1 MNKQNKI
8 KRFIGSV
15 AKNWS
20 CPEDFFVKSENI
32 ILETDKAFF
41 EIITFGGNAVIRAGK
56 DIFGWC
62 ADNFAKTPADE
73 ILDSDNFYL
82 IDKKLREHGK
92 KLSQEHTRFL
102 HLEPERRPA
111 KPRNLD
117 FAFEWF
123 EKDDMAA
130 LYPDDRF
137 GNALNYHLK
146 YEKLAL
152 VATKGSE
159 IAAIAAAGEYDYGVG
174 FWEIGIDTI
183 DGYRGAGLAAYLVK
197 EVALELEKRNQL
209 PYYTTWIAN
218 LASVRTAISAGFVPV
233 CVEYWAEDI

>member
-1 MNKQNKI
+1 MTKQDKI
-8 KRFIGSV
+8 KKLQNGV

-20 CPEDFFVKSENI
+20 CPEDYFAKSENI
-32 ILETDKAFF
+32 ILETDKTLFQ
-41 EIITFGGNAVIRAGK
+41 IVTFGSNAVIRADK
-56 DIFGWC
+56 DMFGWC
-62 ADNFAKTPADE
+62 VENFSKTPAED
-73 ILDSDNFYL
+73 ILDSHNFYI
-82 IDKKLREHGK
+82 IDTKLREHGK

-102 HLEPERRPA
+102 HLEPERRPK
-111 KPRNLD
+111 KPQGFD
-117 FAFEWF
+117 FEWF
-123 EKDDMAA
+123 EKDDMSA

-152 VATKGSE
+152 VATRNGDIAS
-159 IAAIAAAGEYDYGVG
+159 IAATGVYDYGED

-183 DGYRGAGLAAYLVK
+183 GSYRGAGLAAYLVK
-197 EVALELEKRNQL
+197 EIALELEKRNQL

-233 CVEYWAEDI
+233 CLEYWAEDI